1 MLRVGARPC
10 MDSPTWRV
18 GRQGI
23 QPVEV
28 NAMRL
33 LTLMRHAAAAIGP
46 GDAGHHAA
54 RHDGRCHEQG

>member
-1 MLRVGARPC
+1 
-10 MDSPTWRV
+10 V
-18 GRQGI
+18 GRQEI